1 MWKIIYNLLAHCAL
15 PVFVIYGLT
24 QKKIRRNLF
33 ERLLATTKKSYVEQ
47 AMWIHAASV
56 GEAAIAE
63 NLVAYLRQYTD
74 LQRFIITTNT
84 YYTKDMLR
92 ARLGHDIPVFALPL
106 DLSYLINRFIATSD
120 FKALVI
126 IETEIWPNLIWQV
139 RKRHIPVIIVNGRIS
154 DRTIAT
160 YRRFSSFLAHVLNHV
175 EHVAAQSSTH
185 KDRFVSIGMNPQKIT
200 ITGNIKYYRML
211 KINNTITPKENIITF
226 GSIKEKELEIIL
238 PVIISLKNDLQ
249 DILIYIAPREI
260 HLSAIV
266 EDRLSKSFNVAR
278 LSAIKKRVKEEVDIV
293 VVDTMGDLM
302 GIYEKSK
309 LAFVGGSLAPYGGQN
324 ILEPLFF
331 ATPVIF
337 GPHMENFK
345 DIADMVLSHKAGI
358 MVQSGDDLYTGIK
371 SILSDDSIQKEM
383 GNAGK
388 TIIQQQQ
395 NVMKRTVDVILK
407 AIDMSDGRREN
418 RGGLDQREK

>member
-1 MWKIIYNLLAHCAL
+1 
-15 PVFVIYGLT
+15 
-24 QKKIRRNLF
+24 
-33 ERLLATTKKSYVEQ
+33 
-47 AMWIHAASV
+47 
-56 GEAAIAE
+56 
-63 NLVAYLRQYTD
+63 
-74 LQRFIITTNT
+74 
-84 YYTKDMLR
+84 
-92 ARLGHDIPVFALPL
+92 
-106 DLSYLINRFIATSD
+106 
-120 FKALVI
+120 
-126 IETEIWPNLIWQV
+126 
-139 RKRHIPVIIVNGRIS
+139 
-154 DRTIAT
+154 
-160 YRRFSSFLAHVLNHV
+160 
-175 EHVAAQSSTH
+175 
-185 KDRFVSIGMNPQKIT
+185 
-200 ITGNIKYYRML
+200 ML

-260 HLSAIV
+260 HLSAII